1 AGGGFAGGLPCRR
14 LACRRAPG
22 RRLALSRWTGP
33 CPYVIHRP
41 LPFLSGQR
49 FSSPYNHTGSW
60 EESPMQLPIY
70 IKNAKPNMIT
80 GTVATGVFE
89 LFFVALTATAPSGIG
104 RLVALPLIV
113 VFAGLCAVF
122 IWRYFDD
129 RPGLVLEN
137 RGLTSFRA
145 GALACKEGK
154 PRMTSYH
161 PQASDLLGLWNV
173 QRKF

>member
-1 AGGGFAGGLPCRR
+1 
-14 LACRRAPG
+14 
-22 RRLALSRWTGP
+22 
-33 CPYVIHRP
+33 
-41 LPFLSGQR
+41 
-49 FSSPYNHTGSW
+49 
-60 EESPMQLPIY
+60 MQLPIY

-80 GTVATGVFE
+80 GTVATGVFA

-113 VFAGLCAVF
+113 VFGGLCAVF